1 MTSSLT
7 SHRAAVD
14 PRILNVQVERAANT
28 LAGSLVASPVWAL
41 VAAVACSEFFPHLG
55 AVPFAYGIGFVGL
68 MCCAVLGVRGVLAL
82 FHRER
87 RDGMNTEADAKW
99 LRRLLVTNVI
109 LSTVWGLAPWMLWS
123 EDDPLNHVFIELICL
138 AAVAR
143 FLVNRANHVSFF
155 LASFLPMAAMLFVRC
170 IGAGTTVDL
179 ILAAVVV
186 LYAIQVVLDSS
197 QVSQRWDQEAQTR
210 FSHEDLSR
218 ELEEARDEALLKRAE
233 AEAANASKTA
243 FLANISHEL
252 RTPLNAILGFS
263 ELIARECLGPV
274 GSPRYKEYAGDIHN
288 SGTHLLS
295 LINDLLDVA
304 KIEAGRMEVEPQ
316 MVETERTLEA
326 ALKFVVARA
335 RDRRQTLTI
344 TVDQS
349 AAVLYA
355 DERALKQIVINL
367 VSNAV
372 KFTQD
377 GGHIEVS
384 AARNAQSDFELIVAD
399 NGPGISREKID
410 RVFRPFSQ
418 VDNRYDR
425 QAGGT
430 GLGLALVRGL
440 SELHGGR
447 AWIESE
453 PGKGTRVIVV
463 LPAKVEKIGTR
474 KSEVGNRNPGNQK
487 GAA

>member
-1 MTSSLT
+1 MSSPQP
-7 SHRAAVD
+7 SHRPEAD
-14 PRILNVQVERAANT
+14 PRILKVQVERAANT
-28 LAGSLVASPVWAL
+28 LNGSLAASPVWAC
-41 VAAVACSEFFPHLG
+41 VAAFVCSEFFPHFG
-55 AVPFAYGIGFVGL
+55 AVPLLCGVGL
-68 MCCAVLGVRGVLAL
+68 VLVICGTVLAIRGAL
-82 FHRER
+82 MVFERER
-87 RDGMNTEADAKW
+87 RLGMDAHADAKW
-99 LRRLLVTNVI
+99 LNRLLILNVL
-109 LSTVWGLAPWMLWS
+109 LSSAWGLAPWMLWS
-123 EDDPLNHVFIELICL
+123 EGNLINHIFIELICL

-143 FLVNRANHVSFF
+143 FLVNRANHLSFF
-155 LASFLPMAAMLFVRC
+155 LASFLPMALMLFARC
-170 IGAGTTVDL
+170 VTSGEPVDL
-179 ILAAVVV
+179 LLAAVVV
-186 LYAIQVVLDSS
+186 LYAIQVILDSS
-197 QVSQRWDQEAQTR
+197 HISQRWDQEAHTR

-218 ELEEARDEALLKRAE
+218 ELEEARDEALMKRAE

-274 GSPRYKEYAGDIHN
+274 GSPRYKEYASDIHN

-316 MVETERTLEA
+316 MVETERTLES
-326 ALKFVVARA
+326 ALKFVGAKARE
-335 RDRRQTLTI
+335 RGQTLTI
-344 TVDQS
+344 SVDQS

-367 VSNAV
+367 ASNAV
-372 KFTQD
+372 KFTQH
-377 GGHIEVS
+377 GGRVEVS
-384 AARNAQSDFELIVAD
+384 AKRNSQGDFELIVAD

-410 RVFRPFSQ
+410 RVFKPFSQ

-425 QAGGT
+425 QSGGT

-440 SELHGGR
+440 CELHGGR

-453 PGKGTRVIVV
+453 PGKGTRAIVV
-463 LPAKVEKIGTR
+463 LPGKIQPGIAKQRV
-474 KSEVGNRNPGNQK
+474 Q
-487 GAA
+487 A